1 MIHPNSSFDDKGQF
15 AWDSTSLKLA
25 QECPRKYQY
34 ILMEGWQSPNK
45 SVHLLFGGWYATAL
59 EHFHKHRA
67 LGLSIEDALYEVVR
81 EAMISTWE
89 HDRDEAGERIPET
102 GTPWRPAEGTSGSGV
117 NKTRENLIR
126 TIVWYIE
133 ELGDESI
140 TRTYML
146 ANGAPAV
153 EHSFKLPVDNDVI
166 FCGHIDRLVEYS
178 DDIYCMDQKTTGG
191 TISIKFFEDF
201 NLDIQMSMYTFA
213 GKMIY
218 NIPVKGVIID
228 GAQIAVGFTRFA
240 RGFTFRSED
249 QLSEWYD
256 EMHLLIERTRLATQ
270 RRELPRNLNACGNYG
285 GCQFRGVCSKPRAF
299 REQFLRADFVQGKRW
314 DPMESR

>member
-1 MIHPNSSFDDKGQF
+1 MSQSFDETGAQF

-34 ILMEGWQSPNK
+34 VMLEGWQSPNK
-45 SVHLLFGGWYATAL
+45 SVHLLFGGWYASAL

-67 LGLSIEDALYEVVR
+67 LGMSVDEALFEVVR
-81 EAMISTWE
+81 EAMIETWE
-89 HDRDEAGERIPET
+89 HTRDEAGERIPET
-102 GTPWRPAEGTSGSGV
+102 GSPWRPAEGTSGSGV

-126 TIVWYIE
+126 TIVWYID

-146 ANGAPAV
+146 SDGKPAV
-153 EHSFKLPVDNDVI
+153 EHTFTLPVDNDII
-166 FCGHIDRLVEYS
+166 FSGHIDRLVEYS

-191 TISIKFFEDF
+191 TISIKFFSDF
-201 NLDIQMSMYTFA
+201 DLDIQMSMYTFA
-213 GKMIY
+213 GKAIY

-240 RGFTFRSED
+240 RGFTFRSDD

-256 EMHLLIERTRLATQ
+256 EMHMLIERTRLATQ

-299 REQFLRADFVQGKRW
+299 REQFLRADFVKGKRW
-314 DPMESR
+314 DPLERR